1 MERRTAKYLIDVGML
16 VSGVLCAVTGI
27 IKLPALLTFVDL
39 RGMILPFYQITL
51 VHDGSGVVFV
61 VLIIAH
67 LGYNWRWM
75 ATVTRSLLKGSGHR
89 PRPRDPGRE

>member
-1 MERRTAKYLIDVGML
+1 MEKRTAKYLIDVGML
-16 VSGVLCAVTGI
+16 LSGILCALTGI

-39 RGMILPFYQITL
+39 RGMMLPFYQISL

-67 LGYNWRWM
+67 LGYNGRWM
-75 ATVTRSLLKGSGHR
+75 AAVTRTLLKRSG
-89 PRPRDPGRE
+89 

>member
-1 MERRTAKYLIDVGML
+1 MEKRTAKYLIDVGML
-16 VSGVLCAVTGI
+16 VSGILCALTGI

-39 RGMILPFYQITL
+39 RGMILPFYQISL

-75 ATVTRSLLKGSGHR
+75 AAVIRTLLKRSG
-89 PRPRDPGRE
+89 